1 MIFLN
6 TEIEARLLDINKD
19 ELIKKLEELG
29 AQKVADFEQK
39 RYIYDFN
46 PIKEHKWIRLRTNGT
61 KTSLTI
67 KEIKSDKIDGTKELE
82 IEVNDFNKTNLILN
96 ELGYTHRA
104 YQENKRTRYMYEG
117 IEIDIDT
124 WPLIPTYV
132 ELEGNDEKSI
142 IDFVEKL
149 GYKKEEIVTYGVSK
163 IYEHYDINID
173 DYKDLTF

>member
-6 TEIEARLLDINKD
+6 TEIEARILDINKD
-19 ELIKKLEELG
+19 GLIKKLEKLG
-29 AQKVADFEQK
+29 AQKVADYEQK
-39 RYIYDFN
+39 RYIYDFK
-46 PIKEHKWIRLRTNGT
+46 PVEEHKWIRLRTNGI

-67 KEIKSDKIDGTKELE
+67 KEIRNDKIDGTKELE
-82 IEVNDFNKTNLILN
+82 IEVSDFNKTHSILN

-132 ELEGNDEKSI
+132 ELEGDSEKSI
-142 IDFVEKL
+142 TNFIEKL
-149 GYKKEEIVTYGVSK
+149 GYKKEEIVTYDVSK
-163 IYEHYDINID
+163 IYEHYGLDID
-173 DYKDLTF
+173 DYKDLKF